1 LKKKKLRWRKNQQ
14 TVDRRRRRWWR
25 RRRFVVAAAV
35 TISSLLLYYIGT
47 CICIERT
54 AIGAK
59 TSRGPAAGCCRGR
72 YDIFPGTETRSL
84 DRDGEGMFSAIIVR
98 WWRGIANL
106 LRYKEYREI
115 HVTYIYNIIVGVCG
129 RTYCRRDRDVT
140 VGTDSTTTHTHIY
153 TLHVYTK
160 SLSLF
165 PSAQHT
171 HIYMRKSS
179 RLSPLSA
186 QCKSVRV
193 RARARVLSARGN
205 LLLFIYFT
213 IILFAHDHRRRRR
226 RLYIPKLSKHENR
239 ERTRLRR
246 RIYFK

>member
-1 LKKKKLRWRKNQQ
+1 MKKKKLRWRKNQQ
-14 TVDRRRRRWWR
+14 TVDRRRRRRWR
-25 RRRFVVAAAV
+25 RRRFVVAAVV

-115 HVTYIYNIIVGVCG
+115 HFTYIYNIIVGVCG

-140 VGTDSTTTHTHIY
+140 VGTDSTTTHTHTY
-153 TLHVYTK
+153 THYTYIRNLCLY
-160 SLSLF
+160 SRVHNTHTYICERVHDCRHCQR
-165 PSAQHT
+165 SA
-171 HIYMRKSS
+171 K
-179 RLSPLSA
+179 A
-186 QCKSVRV
+186 CACV
-193 RARARVLSARGN
+193 RALASCLREVIYYY
-205 LLLFIYFT
+205 LFI
-213 IILFAHDHRRRRR
+213 
-226 RLYIPKLSKHENR
+226 
-239 ERTRLRR
+239 LR
-246 RIYFK
+246 